1 MADARDYLTQIKS
14 GSARP
19 QNELA
24 RMFEATKSGS
34 DMNAIF
40 SVFADVI
47 RSTPNPDNK
56 AQPSIDDALKQLEV
70 YRQQWQAFADKYI
83 A

>member
-1 MADARDYLTQIKS
+1 
-14 GSARP
+14 
-19 QNELA
+19 
-24 RMFEATKSGS
+24 MFEATKSGS